1 MDGDVLKKAKWS
13 LFCRN
18 QAYRDAL
25 VALRSI
31 TPGIIH
37 GMRIIEHYAGRLYGL
52 IDLLTIQLASRLVDL
67 PFNHLHLRHHSRQF
81 RHLFRDSFRE
91 ELLRAAKGRRHQDPI
106 PGNRIRRAKPC
117 PRFGRFLR
125 RRSIGIGLGLGVLW
139 GRSLVV
145 CLRFLHVR
153 IVRSLVCFRGFGV
166 FVGVLVR
173 RLDGKGVLEVV
184 WSRLIRVPVCSLL
197 RGMERP
203 VRSSATRLAHISAMR
218 LTPSVSPSC
227 AHRSSRHRIVD
238 REDRC
243 SWPEPTRETPI
254 LDVRLLV
261 LKDAAIREIIPR
273 IAASPGPSAGSGAGR
288 EAPSTVRGA
297 SPGLSRR

>member
-1 MDGDVLKKAKWS
+1 
-13 LFCRN
+13 
-18 QAYRDAL
+18 
-25 VALRSI
+25 
-31 TPGIIH
+31 
-37 GMRIIEHYAGRLYGL
+37 MRIIEHYAGRLYGL

-81 RHLFRDSFRE
+81 WHLFCDSFRE

-125 RRSIGIGLGLGVLW
+125 RRSLGLGLGLGLGVPW
-139 GRSLVV
+139 GKSLVV

-153 IVRSLVCFRGFGV
+153 LVRRLVCLGMFGV

-184 WSRLIRVPVCSLL
+184 WSSLVRVPVCSLL

-203 VRSSATRLAHISAMR
+203 VRSSATRLAHQRDATHTLRVAFM
-218 LTPSVSPSC
+218 
-227 AHRSSRHRIVD
+227 RSS
-238 REDRC
+238 
-243 SWPEPTRETPI
+243 
-254 LDVRLLV
+254 
-261 LKDAAIREIIPR
+261 
-273 IAASPGPSAGSGAGR
+273 
-288 EAPSTVRGA
+288 
-297 SPGLSRR
+297 